1 MKKIVFKIFFSL
13 LLFFVSASSVLAAED
28 FSTFYDVTYKI
39 AESGNAR
46 ADFNITLENNTG
58 NYYASSYKIEV
69 GFPNVKNAKASDP
82 DGQIFPKVI
91 KTDYGQSIELDFN
104 KKVLGKGNKLIF
116 NLSFDTED
124 VASKRGKI
132 WEINVPG
139 VTNQSKFETFDVHVR
154 VPASFGPPTYIKPVQ
169 QDMILDF
176 TKEQLGKSGI
186 SIAFGNKQTYSFV
199 MKYHLKNSNL
209 FPIKTEVAIPPTT
222 NYQEV
227 FLSSIDPKPINVRED
242 KDGNWLAQFALNPS
256 QKIEIVL
263 KGVSELSLYPQKKA
277 LSEKDFLE
285 YLKEKPYWETSNLKI
300 KELARSLKTPAAIHK
315 YVVKTLNY
323 DFSRVTE
330 NKPRLGAKASLQ
342 NPYSAVC
349 MEFTDLF
356 IAIAR
361 AAGIPSRE
369 VDGFAF
375 TDNSKQRPVSLV
387 KDILHAWPEYYDKDL
402 QTWIMVDPTWEN
414 TTGGVDYFHVLDFD
428 HFAFTIK
435 GYDSSYPIPAGGYK
449 IAGYENTKDVTVEL
463 SESEVKKTQNF
474 EMLTNVPSKSLSGL
488 PIDASIRIKN
498 IGNGI
503 LSLSEIIIESP
514 TLSPKT
520 QAIPSLNIPP
530 FGHVNIPFS
539 FEKAPFLTSK
549 KSLVTIRIAGKTF
562 YETIQVS
569 PFFLSKEIILIG
581 GVLIAI
587 FGITIIIL
595 FTAARTR
602 RLPFFGRKP

>member
-1 MKKIVFKIFFSL
+1 MKKILLKIFFL
-13 LLFFVSASSVLAAED
+13 FLLFFFNTPSVFAADD
-28 FSTFYDVTYKI
+28 FSTFYDVTYI
-39 AESGNAR
+39 ISESGNTH
-46 ADFNITLENNTG
+46 ADFNITLENNTN

-69 GFPNVKNAKASDP
+69 GFPNVKNAKARDSDGP
-82 DGQIFPKVI
+82 ISPKVT

-104 KKVLGKGNKLIF
+104 KKVLGKGKKLVF

-124 VASKRGKI
+124 VASKRGRI

-139 VTNQSKFETFDVHVR
+139 VTNQSKFETFNVHVK
-154 VPASFGPPTYIKPVQ
+154 VPPVFGPPTYIKPIQ
-169 QDMILDF
+169 QNMTLDF

-199 MKYHLKNSNL
+199 IKYHLENLNL
-209 FPIKTEVAIPPTT
+209 FPIKTEIAIPPTT

-227 FLSSIDPKPINVRED
+227 FIDSIDPKPINVIED
-242 KDGNWLAQFALNPS
+242 KDGNWLAQFALSPS
-256 QKIEIVL
+256 QKMDIVV
-263 KGVSELSLYPQKKA
+263 KGESELSLYPQRKE
-277 LSEKDFLE
+277 LSEKDFFE
-285 YLKEKPYWETSNLKI
+285 YLKEKPYWETSDQKI
-300 KELARSLKTPAAIHK
+300 KELATTLKTPAAIYK

-323 DFSRVTE
+323 DFSRVTDS
-330 NKPRLGAKASLQ
+330 KPRLGARASLQ

-369 VDGFAF
+369 VDGFAY

-435 GYDSSYPIPAGGYK
+435 GHNSSYPIPAGGYK
-449 IAGYENTKDVTVEL
+449 IAGFENTKDVVVEL
-463 SESEVKKTQNF
+463 SEKEIKREQNF
-474 EMLTNVPSKSLSGL
+474 EMLTNIPNKSLSGL
-488 PIDASIRIKN
+488 PIDGSIMIKN

-503 LSLSEIIIESP
+503 LSLPEILIESQ
-514 TLSPKT
+514 TLNPKT
-520 QAIPSLNIPP
+520 QSLVSPNVPP
-530 FGHVNIPFS
+530 FGHTNIPFNFS
-539 FEKAPFLTSK
+539 KSPFLTSK
-549 KSLVTIRIAGKTF
+549 KSLVTICVAGKTF

-569 PFFLSKEIILIG
+569 PFFLSKEIILTG

-595 FTAARTR
+595 FVAARTR
-602 RLPFFGRKP
+602 RLPFFRRGQ